1 MKTVKKGSINV
12 AAAFKAVVADIAKLQ
27 NKALAASVVAT
38 AVAVLAP
45 LGLNLGPY
53 GGKIL
58 GVLAAVSA
66 IAAIAEKLFVKS

>member
-12 AAAFKAVVADIAKLQ
+12 AAALKAVVADLAKLQ

-38 AVAVLAP
+38 ALAVLAP